1 MMTKNACEDTQ
12 LKATFD
18 IPRSASGTTT
28 MIPYSLQRFEMSDTH
43 SNTSDID
50 RQLLAVDDDLIY
62 DEDDIT
68 SLPMATKEGRTWQYK
83 RLKDTCAPL
92 ASLESMGMCLL
103 ETDRITFDVT
113 RNYASPTDNV
123 SPQSAPEDEMGS
135 PSRIESFDSL
145 SDLAG
150 NSNTFSRNGS
160 SNSIGPSTATA
171 ANGSTHQHIPLST
184 SFPHQPSQHTHH
196 HTSHTAGL
204 HRSPTH
210 HHQHPHH
217 QVCGSIDSGYSND
230 NSIDITSL
238 TDSSHTGMNDSI
250 YTGPRFSIGL
260 SEHCNPENSNIFMK
274 PSDEFSVDS
283 GKACPSDNQLKLTK
297 MASKQLN
304 ITAVDDDHLRNDLE
318 QTVMKRQESDASY
331 VSSTVV
337 RPPTT
342 QRSDTLDSNTT
353 PVAGGSEGGGSV
365 EEWERCGDI
374 DSETL
379 TRTRSRRRSGAFSY
393 HGNSTTNHPSSDHSQ
408 DDRTKNTN
416 SLERDPL
423 SLSDVK
429 RLVRERGRQVT
440 GRVFGEEDD
449 EVFSNQLCDH
459 FRENESSAVYDVDN
473 TSLNGDDGG
482 CGVFLPEVRVSCSPP
497 SQPLASC
504 WIDGDT
510 SDNELSIIT
519 SDTCP
524 VSLLTFMCLY
534 ALHVY
539 VCIC

>member
-1 MMTKNACEDTQ
+1 MYILPNCTCKYTSVFLSLFFHSSHELHRSSTSGSIHVSDLHNLHHSGSSDPPPYSSSSSSHLGNRTPRRPQLSDSNHSQQHNSSHKKTSGLVSTTGSWHSPHSTNINATDDEPQHTFSSTEAVDKITMTTKNAREDTQ

-28 MIPYSLQRFEMSDTH
+28 MIPYSLQMSDTH

-83 RLKDTCAPL
+83 RSKDTCAPL

-113 RNYASPTDNV
+113 RNYASPTENV

-171 ANGSTHQHIPLST
+171 ANSSTHQEIPLST
-184 SFPHQPSQHTHH
+184 SLPHQQSQHTHH

-260 SEHCNPENSNIFMK
+260 I
-274 PSDEFSVDS
+274 
-283 GKACPSDNQLKLTK
+283 
-297 MASKQLN
+297 
-304 ITAVDDDHLRNDLE
+304 
-318 QTVMKRQESDASY
+318 
-331 VSSTVV
+331 
-337 RPPTT
+337 
-342 QRSDTLDSNTT
+342 
-353 PVAGGSEGGGSV
+353 
-365 EEWERCGDI
+365 
-374 DSETL
+374 
-379 TRTRSRRRSGAFSY
+379 
-393 HGNSTTNHPSSDHSQ
+393 
-408 DDRTKNTN
+408 
-416 SLERDPL
+416 
-423 SLSDVK
+423 
-429 RLVRERGRQVT
+429 
-440 GRVFGEEDD
+440 
-449 EVFSNQLCDH
+449 
-459 FRENESSAVYDVDN
+459 
-473 TSLNGDDGG
+473 
-482 CGVFLPEVRVSCSPP
+482 
-497 SQPLASC
+497 
-504 WIDGDT
+504 
-510 SDNELSIIT
+510 
-519 SDTCP
+519 
-524 VSLLTFMCLY
+524 
-534 ALHVY
+534 
-539 VCIC
+539 